1 MQQTIATIATVDTSA
16 VTISMTA
23 ASVQITANIAVPAST
38 TAVAFQSLLSTSL
51 FSAAAASEQLGITVE
66 EVPTVELASPPT
78 SPPLSPPSPATF
90 FVSPSPP
97 AGEDGE
103 EDVALLPKAPD
114 AKGGE
119 DATMLALLGSGI
131 VVAAVLAACY
141 LVARKHRLEKNSLQS
156 SKIGPTLTSDSNRS
170 SEPNI
175 QVNAAEPA
183 PYQFSL
189 YTVAYDIPYKG
200 MLLDGSAQMRTGLSW
215 YRPVKLQLIAAPDH
229 AGGSDAPAWSALVID
244 GEPVPYD
251 EVVSVRVV
259 ESALWLIVE
268 QASHG
273 QDDPPALK
281 HLRMYSRS
289 EFNLWGGA
297 LQPKVLNSNIESRTH
312 TPSGMRLSDAGKWL
326 ADAEAEAELH
336 YV

>member
-1 MQQTIATIATVDTSA
+1 
-16 VTISMTA
+16 MTA

-97 AGEDGE
+97 AGEAGE